1 MNGWHMKRPMAWLMV
16 ILAAVMG
23 GCCTKECPKAANQ
36 ICVQGVDKQAV
47 IDTSQKA
54 LEDMQF
60 RIEKADTEAG
70 YISTRPLPAQQF
82 FEFWRSDTVGCYN
95 FVEDNM
101 HSVTRTAEINIIP
114 KGFDFCIDCR
124 VTTQHFD
131 TAVGY
136 RKCDRT
142 AERFFAG
149 KRKCSVGR
157 IASQATT
164 ERDMD
169 RYGPRYGTGIE
180 NSAENFKTPK
190 QYRDL
195 NGLNLCLLTKMF
207 WFAAGLVTSVR
218 I

>member
-124 VTTQHFD
+124 VTTRRLSIPPLD
-131 TAVGY
+131 
-136 RKCDRT
+136 
-142 AERFFAG
+142 
-149 KRKCSVGR
+149 
-157 IASQATT
+157 IASATELPSVFSQGSVSVQSVELRARQRQNAT
-164 ERDMD
+164 WIDM
-169 RYGPRYGTGIE
+169 GPDTGLESKILQRISKRLSNTGI
-180 NSAENFKTPK
+180 
-190 QYRDL
+190 
-195 NGLNLCLLTKMF
+195 
-207 WFAAGLVTSVR
+207 
-218 I
+218 